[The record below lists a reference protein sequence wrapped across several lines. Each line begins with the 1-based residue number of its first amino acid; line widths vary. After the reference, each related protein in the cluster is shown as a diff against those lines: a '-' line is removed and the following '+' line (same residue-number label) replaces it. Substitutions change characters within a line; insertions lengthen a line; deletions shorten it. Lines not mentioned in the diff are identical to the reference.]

1 MDLVI
6 EIYARKRDAIV
17 CEKKKACLRYIK
29 VNLHVKGVTLYKKCY
44 QHRRKEENFVWI
56 KKENI

>member
-17 CEKKKACLRYIK
+17 CEKLKACLHYIK
-29 VNLHVKGVTLYKKCY
+29 VNLHVKGVTLYK
-44 QHRRKEENFVWI
+44 
-56 KKENI
+56 